1 MEDHRIR
8 KIVIVGGGTAGW
20 MAASVL
26 SKLLNANV
34 QDPAAKTAIRLIES
48 EEIGTVGVGEAT
60 IPQIRHFNATLGLD
74 EDEFVR
80 RTQGTFKLGI
90 EFVNWTRLGHRY
102 IHTFGVTGG
111 RDLGLVQFYQYWL
124 KLHLMGEV
132 GPDIGEYTFHAIASR
147 RRKFMRSANVQ
158 NSPLSNIAYAFH
170 FDAGLYARY
179 LREKA
184 EGWGAVRTEG
194 KVREVVLHPESG
206 FVEAVVMEGGE
217 RIEGDLF
224 IDCSGFRGLLIEQA
238 LQTGYED
245 WSRWLPCNRAL
256 AVPCRSSDDLTP
268 FTRSTARSAGWQW
281 RIPLQHRTGNGYVY
295 CSDYISDDEAA
306 ATLMANL
313 DGEALGDPR
322 PLRFVT
328 GKRRKFWNRNVVAVG
343 LASGFMEPLESTSIH
358 FIQTSLGKLVAFWPD
373 RRFDEVRID
382 EYNRQVQF
390 EFERS
395 RDFLVLHYK
404 ATERND
410 SPFWDYCREMPV
422 PDNLAQKMELFQKTG
437 LVFREHEELFAE
449 TSWMQ
454 VMIGQNIMPRAYH
467 PMVDTLSLDEV
478 RQLVAGTRGVL
489 ERSVDVMPTH
499 RDFINRFCRA
509 EPVDFGMP
517 LKKAM

>member
-1 MEDHRIR
+1 MEEHRIR
-8 KIVIVGGGTAGW
+8 NIVIVGGGTAGW
-20 MAASVL
+20 MAAAVL
-26 SKLLNANV
+26 SKLL
-34 QDPAAKTAIRLIES
+34 TRETSIRLVES

-74 EDEFVR
+74 EDEFIR

-124 KLHLMGEV
+124 KLHLMGEL
-132 GPDIGEYTFHAIASR
+132 GPDIGEYTFHAIACR

-158 NSPLSNIAYAFH
+158 NSPLSNIAHAFH

-184 EGWGAVRTEG
+184 EGWGAKRTEG

-206 FVEAVVMEGGE
+206 NVEAVVMESGE

-238 LQTGYED
+238 LHTGYED
-245 WSRWLPCNRAL
+245 WSRFLPCNRAL
-256 AVPCRSSDDLTP
+256 AVPCRNSDDLTP

-295 CSDYISDDEAA
+295 CSDHISDDEAA

-313 DGEALGDPR
+313 DGEALAEPR

-358 FIQTSLGKLVAFWPD
+358 FIQSSLAKLVAFWPD
-373 RRFDEVRID
+373 RRFDASRID

-410 SPFWDYCREMPV
+410 SPFWDYCRNDMPV
-422 PDNLAQKMELFQKTG
+422 PEELKQKMDLFRETG
-437 LVFREHEELFAE
+437 LVFREKEELFAE

-454 VMIGQNIMPRAYH
+454 VMIGQGIMPRAYH
-467 PMVDTLSLDEV
+467 PMVDNLTLDET
-478 RQLVAGTRGVL
+478 RQMVAGTRGVL
-489 ERSVDVMPTH
+489 ERSVEVMPTH
-499 RDFINRFCRA
+499 REFIERFCRA
-509 EPVDFGMP
+509 EPVDFDP
-517 LKKAM
+517 PRKAAMA